1 MSEKSSTG
9 ARGLPGPYGPRPGAS
24 GDLEPN
30 TLVFGPLAR
39 EKYVL
44 LTTFRRDGAGVGTP
58 VHVAVDGDRAY
69 FRTWDTTWKLK
80 RIRNNPEVEVSPSTF
95 RGRPTGPGLHA
106 RARILAGAESARAG
120 ALISRKH
127 PILHGLLIP
136 RVHRLR
142 GNETVHVELTVRRD
156 D

>member
-1 MSEKSSTG
+1 MPVFE
-9 ARGLPGPYGPRPGAS
+9 
-24 GDLEPN
+24 
-30 TLVFGPLAR
+30 TLAH

-44 LTTFRRDGAGVGTP
+44 LTTFKRDGTGVGTP
-58 VHVAVDGDRAY
+58 VHVALDEDRAY

-80 RIRNNPEVEVSPSTF
+80 RIRNTPEVEVAPATF
-95 RGRPTGPGLHA
+95 RGRPTGPGLRA

-136 RVHRLR
+136 LVHRLR
-142 GNETVHVELTVRRD
+142 GNETMHIELTAR
-156 D
+156 